1 MLVKGFDKESYSCA
15 PEKLF
20 KDVPVNHWASNAITI
35 AVRNDL
41 LKGYPNGTFLPNN
54 NVTRVE
60 ALCALSKGINCE
72 NIDKC
77 KAQEILSKYSDGSQI
92 PDWAQIPI
100 AKALDKGALN
110 NSPNPNKINPF
121 AEATRADIA
130 AMLQNIRVAA
140 GIDKNPVTANNDCP
154 TCPLDKKA
162 FVEEEEAKMDQDLVQ
177 KAFESM
183 KVVDIMDI
191 PTDTTKLK
199 TEIEVVSELSK
210 SDIIIDVRAPDDVE
224 KSPINWV
231 ENEVV
236 LMPFY
241 KTATNFHTLDQTK
254 TYALYCDQG
263 VMSNM
268 QTRQLKEKGYHN
280 VKVYRPAK

>member
-1 MLVKGFDKESYSCA
+1 MGGYIWSYRSYDASC
-15 PEKLF
+15 
-20 KDVPVNHWASNAITI
+20 DDSDTGTI
-35 AVRNDL
+35 
-41 LKGYPNGTFLPNN
+41 G
-54 NVTRVE
+54 
-60 ALCALSKGINCE
+60 
-72 NIDKC
+72 
-77 KAQEILSKYSDGSQI
+77 
-92 PDWAQIPI
+92 
-100 AKALDKGALN
+100 
-110 NSPNPNKINPF
+110 F
-121 AEATRADIA
+121 AESMPEYCGVISDHP
-130 AMLQNIRVAA
+130 NV
-140 GIDKNPVTANNDCP
+140 CP
-154 TCPLDKKA
+154 TA
-162 FVEEEEAKMDQDLVQ
+162 SFVEEEEAKMDQDLVQ

-263 VMSNM
+263 VMRNM
-268 QTRQLKEKGYHN
+268 QTRLLKEKGYHN

>member
-1 MLVKGFDKESYSCA
+1 
-15 PEKLF
+15 
-20 KDVPVNHWASNAITI
+20 
-35 AVRNDL
+35 
-41 LKGYPNGTFLPNN
+41 
-54 NVTRVE
+54 
-60 ALCALSKGINCE
+60 
-72 NIDKC
+72 
-77 KAQEILSKYSDGSQI
+77 
-92 PDWAQIPI
+92 
-100 AKALDKGALN
+100 
-110 NSPNPNKINPF
+110 
-121 AEATRADIA
+121 
-130 AMLQNIRVAA
+130 
-140 GIDKNPVTANNDCP
+140 
-154 TCPLDKKA
+154 
-162 FVEEEEAKMDQDLVQ
+162 MDQDLVQ

-280 VKVYRPAK
+280 VKVYRPAKQS

>member
-1 MLVKGFDKESYSCA
+1 MWILWIFQ
-15 PEKLF
+15 L
-20 KDVPVNHWASNAITI
+20 T
-35 AVRNDL
+35 
-41 LKGYPNGTFLPNN
+41 LPSL
-54 NVTRVE
+54 R
-60 ALCALSKGINCE
+60 
-72 NIDKC
+72 
-77 KAQEILSKYSDGSQI
+77 
-92 PDWAQIPI
+92 
-100 AKALDKGALN
+100 
-110 NSPNPNKINPF
+110 
-121 AEATRADIA
+121 
-130 AMLQNIRVAA
+130 
-140 GIDKNPVTANNDCP
+140 
-154 TCPLDKKA
+154 
-162 FVEEEEAKMDQDLVQ
+162 Q
-177 KAFESM
+177 KS
-183 KVVDIMDI
+183 
-191 PTDTTKLK
+191 
-199 TEIEVVSELSK
+199 EIEVVSELSK